1 MIIYLNHWKNHFWKK
16 YGVSPNA
23 CPVQNSPFYTLAYK
37 TYSICRLQ
45 GHFPHGTRRW
55 LQFRLPHS
63 SVLAGK
69 QVGRQVTAAE
79 YALNPWAPQ
88 FLTPCSCIV
97 SLPSNRFEELH
108 VFFFSLL
115 DDIVSLLRPFRFGFL
130 HFKRLIFYIRSVEAV
145 DVSAHDSG
153 LDEVATSYVTGTDF
167 ERGDELNGF
176 TFVFTG
182 F

>member
-1 MIIYLNHWKNHFWKK
+1 M
-16 YGVSPNA
+16 
-23 CPVQNSPFYTLAYK
+23 
-37 TYSICRLQ
+37 SIAGALSEW
-45 GHFPHGTRRW
+45 TRRW

-79 YALNPWAPQ
+79 YALNPRAPQ
-88 FLTPCSCIV
+88 FLTPCSCNV

-108 VFFFSLL
+108 VFFFFSLL

-130 HFKRLIFYIRSVEAV
+130 RFKRLIFYIRSVEAV
-145 DVSAHDSG
+145 DAPAHDSG
-153 LDEVATSYVTGTDF
+153 LDEVATSYVTSTDF